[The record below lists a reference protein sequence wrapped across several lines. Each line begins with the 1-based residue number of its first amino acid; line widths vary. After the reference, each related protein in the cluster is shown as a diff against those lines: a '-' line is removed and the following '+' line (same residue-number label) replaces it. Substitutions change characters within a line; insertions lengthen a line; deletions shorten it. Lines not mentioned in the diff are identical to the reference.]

1 MTKTNMKQKKSFFTA
16 QRLTTIGLLS
26 AITVVMGTT
35 PLGFI
40 QLPTIKATTMQIPV
54 VIGAILEGPVVG
66 GILGLIFG
74 LFSIFQNMTAPSA
87 LSFALINPLVSVVP
101 RILIGVLAYYG
112 YRIFRDRNQYLAVGT
127 GAAIGSLVN
136 TCGVMGMIYLLY
148 VGEFAMNK
156 GIDPAAAGGVIAS
169 VCLINGSI
177 EAVFAVVI
185 SIPIIIA
192 ILKIKQKLKK

>member
-1 MTKTNMKQKKSFFTA
+1 MTKANMKQKKRFFSV
-16 QRLTTIGLLS
+16 QRLATIGLLS

-54 VIGAILEGPVVG
+54 VIGAILEGPIVG
-66 GILGLIFG
+66 SILGLIFG

-87 LSFALINPLVSVVP
+87 LSFALINPLVSVLP
-101 RILIGVLAYYG
+101 RILIGVLSYYG
-112 YRIFRDRNQYLAVGT
+112 YRIFRDHNQYLAVGT
-127 GAAIGSLVN
+127 GAAVGSLVN

-156 GIDPAAAGGVIAS
+156 GISPAAAGSVIAS

-192 ILKIKQKLKK
+192 VLKIKQKLKK

>member
-1 MTKTNMKQKKSFFTA
+1 MNRPKRFFST
-16 QRLTTIGLLS
+16 QRLATIGLLS
-26 AITVVMGTT
+26 AITIVLGVT

-87 LSFALINPLVSVVP
+87 LSFAMINPLVSVLP
-101 RILIGVLAYYG
+101 RILIGVLSYYG
-112 YRIFRDRNQYLAVGT
+112 YRLFRSHNQYVAVGA
-127 GAAIGSLVN
+127 GAAVGSLVN

-148 VGEFAMNK
+148 VGQFAASK
-156 GIDPAAAGGVIAS
+156 GIEPAAAGGVIAS

-177 EAVFAVVI
+177 EAIFAVII
-185 SIPIIIA
+185 SIPVIMA
-192 ILKIKQKLKK
+192 VLKIRKKLDK